1 VSNAS
6 RPLRPAAALEGASAL
21 SRVVRTRTAA
31 LSSIVLFA
39 VMATVAAQLVTSG
52 AGTSQPP
59 LRAQRMA
66 HQARDTAL
74 EEAAVAM
81 AATIK
86 RPITPAPP
94 PAPSPAPT
102 ATTTTTTTVPPAP
115 AAAPPPPPAPAPP
128 AASAATVASAPAPAP
143 SDPSVVPP
151 VGQATAWGC
160 GAALAYLQAYAAK
173 SFTLECPGYAEGR
186 EAMTCMNQAGV
197 CPGTSVI
204 AIADP
209 CPQAYM
215 NEASNSYVILGLAD
229 TPIDPFGACP

>member
-1 VSNAS
+1 M
-6 RPLRPAAALEGASAL
+6 

-31 LSSIVLFA
+31 LLSIVLFA
-39 VMATVAAQLVTSG
+39 VMAIVAAQLVTSG

-66 HQARDTAL
+66 HEARDTAL
-74 EEAAVAM
+74 KEAAVAM

-86 RPITPAPP
+86 RPITPTPP
-94 PAPSPAPT
+94 PAPSPAPAA
-102 ATTTTTTTVPPAP
+102 ATTTTTTTTAPPAPTPAPAPAPAP
-115 AAAPPPPPAPAPP
+115 AAAP
-128 AASAATVASAPAPAP
+128 AATVASAPAP

-173 SFTLECPGYAEGR
+173 SFTLECPGYAEGQ

-204 AIADP
+204 AIADA

-229 TPIDPFGACP
+229 TPIDPFGPCP

>member
-1 VSNAS
+1 
-6 RPLRPAAALEGASAL
+6 
-21 SRVVRTRTAA
+21 
-31 LSSIVLFA
+31 
-39 VMATVAAQLVTSG
+39 MAIVAAQVVTSG

-59 LRAQRMA
+59 LRAQRTA

-74 EEAAVAM
+74 KEAAVAM

-86 RPITPAPP
+86 RPITPAPAP
-94 PAPSPAPT
+94 APAPSSAPA
-102 ATTTTTTTVPPAP
+102 ATVTTTTTTVPPAP
-115 AAAPPPPPAPAPP
+115 TPAPAPPPAPA
-128 AASAATVASAPAPAP
+128 AAPAATVAPASAPAP

-173 SFTLECPGYAEGR
+173 GFTLECPGYAEGR

-215 NEASNSYVILGLAD
+215 NEASNSFVILGLAD
-229 TPIDPFGACP
+229 TPIDPFGPCP

>member
-1 VSNAS
+1 
-6 RPLRPAAALEGASAL
+6 L

-39 VMATVAAQLVTSG
+39 VMAIVAAQAVTSG

-74 EEAAVAM
+74 KEAAVAM
-81 AATIK
+81 AATIR
-86 RPITPAPP
+86 RPITPAPA
-94 PAPSPAPT
+94 PAPSPPPA
-102 ATTTTTTTVPPAP
+102 AATTTTTTVPPAP
-115 AAAPPPPPAPAPP
+115 APAPTPAPAPAAAP
-128 AASAATVASAPAPAP
+128 AAAVASAPAP

-160 GAALAYLQAYAAK
+160 AAALAYLQAYAAK
-173 SFTLECPGYAEGR
+173 GFTLECPGYAEGR
-186 EAMTCMNQAGV
+186 EAMTCMNQPGV

-215 NEASNSYVILGLAD
+215 NEASNSYVILGLAA
-229 TPIDPFGACP
+229 TPIDPYGACP

>member
-1 VSNAS
+1 
-6 RPLRPAAALEGASAL
+6 L

-39 VMATVAAQLVTSG
+39 VLAIVAAQLVTSG

-59 LRAQRMA
+59 LRAQRTA
-66 HQARDTAL
+66 HQARDSAL
-74 EEAAVAM
+74 KEAAVAM

-86 RPITPAPP
+86 RPIIPAPP
-94 PAPSPAPT
+94 PAPTPAPA
-102 ATTTTTTTVPPAP
+102 ATTTTTTSVPPAPTPTPAPAPAPAP
-115 AAAPPPPPAPAPP
+115 AAAP
-128 AASAATVASAPAPAP
+128 AATVASAPAPAP

-173 SFTLECPGYAEGR
+173 SFTLECPGYAEGQ

-209 CPQAYM
+209 CPEAYM
-215 NEASNSYVILGLAD
+215 NEASNSFVILGLAD
-229 TPIDPFGACP
+229 TPIDPFGPCP